1 MSKNHSIEQKEE
13 LRLLNL
19 RNFGIMAHIDAGKT
33 TTSERILYYTGKIH
47 KMGEVHE
54 GSATMDW
61 MEQEREK
68 GITITSAAT
77 TTEWKG
83 YTLNLID
90 TPGHVDFTVEV
101 ERSLRVLDGAV
112 VVLDGA
118 MGVEPQT
125 ETVWRQANKY
135 KVPRIIFCN
144 KMDKIGA
151 SFSYSLK
158 SLKERLNINFSPIQ
172 LNIGNESGFRGII
185 NLVTLKAYQFEGGEE
200 DNFEEIEIPA
210 DLKDEVQLHRE
221 TLLNEVLVHD
231 DDILQR
237 YLGGEEISVEEI
249 KSCIRKA
256 TLTASF
262 FPVLCGSSFKHK
274 GVKFLLDAIVDYLP
288 SPLDIP
294 TTTAYTRGGE
304 KLQIENK
311 TSSSL
316 VAVAFKIATDP
327 FVGRLTFA
335 RIYSGKLEKG
345 SMVYNSTR
353 EIKERVGKLVKM
365 HSNHKTEIEYAGA
378 GEICAL
384 VGPKSTKTGDTLT
397 GSQDDDFL
405 LEEMVFT
412 DPVISLAIEPKT
424 KSDQEKLSIVLKK
437 LADEDPTF
445 KISSNHETGQTLISG
460 MGELH
465 LEILIDRMK
474 REFGL
479 QVNVGAPQVAYR
491 ETFTATQEVEGQ
503 YIKQTGGRGNYGHV
517 WIKYEPNPEKGF
529 EFVDK
534 IVGGKIPKEY
544 IKSIREGL
552 VEAMKSGQLA
562 GYPVIDIKATLYDG
576 SFHEVD
582 SNEMAFKIAASL
594 SLKEASRKCN
604 SILLE
609 PIMEVEVNS
618 PPQYFGTVMGD
629 ITAKRGLITST
640 ELTSSSSSIKCKIPL
655 KEMFGY
661 ATTLRSLTQGRGIY
675 SMIFSHYQ
683 PLPKHLLK
691 EIPGFLGEKK

>member
-1 MSKNHSIEQKEE
+1 MSNK
-13 LRLLNL
+13 LLNL

-83 YTLNLID
+83 VVLNLID

-144 KMDKIGA
+144 KMDKVGA
-151 SFSYSLK
+151 SFQSSMK
-158 SLKERLNINFSPIQ
+158 SLKDRLNIKFSPIQ
-172 LNIGNESGFRGII
+172 LNIGNESSFRGII
-185 NLVTLKAYQFEGGEE
+185 DLVGLKAYNFKAGVDEE
-200 DNFEEIEIPA
+200 FEEIPIPE
-210 DLKDEVQLHRE
+210 DQQEEVKTLRE
-221 TLLNEVLVHD
+221 TLLNEVLVYD
-231 DDILQR
+231 DEILNR
-237 YLGGEEISVEEI
+237 FLSGEKIEEHEI
-249 KSCIRKA
+249 KMCIRKA
-256 TLTASF
+256 TLTGSF

-294 TTTAYTRGGE
+294 NTKAFTRSGE
-304 KLQIENK
+304 ELTIENK
-311 TSSSL
+311 DESNL

-327 FVGRLTFA
+327 FVGRLTFIRVYA
-335 RIYSGKLEKG
+335 GKLKKG
-345 SMVYNSTR
+345 DTIYNSTR
-353 EIKERVGKLVKM
+353 DVKERVGKLVKM
-365 HSNHKTEIEYAGA
+365 HSNHKTEIEEAGT

-384 VGPKSTKTGDTLT
+384 VGPKSLKTGDTIT
-397 GSQDDDFL
+397 GSPDSDFL
-405 LEEMVFT
+405 LEAMAFT
-412 DPVISLAIEPKT
+412 EPVISLAIEPKT
-424 KSDQEKLSIVLKK
+424 KSDQEKLSLVLKK

-445 KISSNHETGQTLISG
+445 KISSDYETGQTIISG

-491 ETFTATQEVEGQ
+491 ETFTVTKEIEGQ

-517 WIKYEPNPEKGF
+517 WVKYEPNPEKGF
-529 EFVDK
+529 EFIDK

-552 VEAMKSGQLA
+552 VDAMKAGQLA
-562 GYPVIDIKATLYDG
+562 GYPIIDIKATLYDG

-594 SLKEASRKCN
+594 SLKEASKKCG

-609 PIMEVEVNS
+609 PIMSIEINS
-618 PPQYFGTVMGD
+618 PPQYFGSVMGD
-629 ITAKRGLITST
+629 VTAKRGLITAT
-640 ELTSSSSSIKCKIPL
+640 ELSSSVSTINCKIPL

-661 ATTLRSLTQGRGIY
+661 ATTLRSLTQGRGVY
-675 SMIFSHYQ
+675 SMSFSHYQ

-691 EIPGFLGEKK
+691 EIPGFISETK